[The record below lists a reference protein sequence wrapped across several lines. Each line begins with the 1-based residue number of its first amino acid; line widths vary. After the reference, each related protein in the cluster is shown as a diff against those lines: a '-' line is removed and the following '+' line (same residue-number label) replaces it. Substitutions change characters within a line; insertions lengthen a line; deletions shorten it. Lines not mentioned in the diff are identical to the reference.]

1 MRFYKRNSNSH
12 PCVYLS
18 LMKEPAVR
26 TVNMLQHCE
35 WILHKSSPY
44 LHCAVAL
51 DLTVVSICSLELIQ
65 SGLSGPHQRIHS
77 KVKRPPIPKAAPAI
91 TERSER
97 LTATNIQRVL
107 WQIMQESR
115 GVTQILRHS
124 YRGWEQPQGPVGAA
138 VRLAGKGASMTGDE
152 RQHRRVC

>member
-35 WILHKSSPY
+35 LILHKSSPY

-97 LTATNIQRVL
+97 WTATNIQRVL
-107 WQIMQESR
+107 
-115 GVTQILRHS
+115 
-124 YRGWEQPQGPVGAA
+124 
-138 VRLAGKGASMTGDE
+138 
-152 RQHRRVC
+152 

>member
-35 WILHKSSPY
+35 WILHKSSSY
-44 LHCAVAL
+44 LRCAVAL
-51 DLTVVSICSLELIQ
+51 DLTVVSICTLELIQ

-97 LTATNIQRVL
+97 WTTTNIQRVL

-124 YRGWEQPQGPVGAA
+124 CRGWEQPQGPVGAA
-138 VRLAGKGASMTGDE
+138 VHLAGKGASMMGDE